1 MIWYWSEILLST
13 SLGFFFFFSPNISF
27 GNVKFMFEIRWK
39 NSGKKTQSACW
50 PNEINELIYFIFIFF
65 KPKSGTG
72 RNLPKSSSIFVY
84 GYCLLFFFLVSF
96 DISNA
101 QTPTTDPSEGTT
113 LSLSLS
119 LSLCVHFVIY
129 SSFHFISIYWHE
141 PLKSVY
147 MNCNKPNP
155 YRVGSIWNCSKASTS
170 HGA

>member
-13 SLGFFFFFSPNISF
+13 SLGFFFPPSKLLFVCSFFF
-27 GNVKFMFEIRWK
+27 
-39 NSGKKTQSACW
+39 
-50 PNEINELIYFIFIFF
+50 YIFF

-72 RNLPKSSSIFVY
+72 RNLPKSSSIFAY

-101 QTPTTDPSEGTT
+101 QTATTDPSEGTT
-113 LSLSLS
+113 LSLS
-119 LSLCVHFVIY
+119 VYFVIN
-129 SSFHFISIYWHE
+129 SSFHFMSIYWYE

-147 MNCNKPNP
+147 MSCNKPNL

-170 HGA
+170 I